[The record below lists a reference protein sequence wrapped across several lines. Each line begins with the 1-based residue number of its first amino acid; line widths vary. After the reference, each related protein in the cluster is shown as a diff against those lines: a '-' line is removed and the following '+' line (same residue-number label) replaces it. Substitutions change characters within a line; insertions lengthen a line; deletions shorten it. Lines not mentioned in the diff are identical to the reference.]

1 MRLREYIR
9 KHRAELDAFIREAI
23 DQPHYV
29 LNDDERAE
37 WVMNVEPLY
46 NDARREGWPG

>member
-9 KHRAELDAFIREAI
+9 KHRAEIDEFIREAI
-23 DQPHYV
+23 ERPDAV
-29 LNDDERAE
+29 LNDDERE
-37 WVMNVEPLY
+37 DWVLNVEPLY